1 MTGMKKKLY
10 CFLTIFI
17 LITTV
22 TAFAQDD
29 LVVEKTRVR
38 KSGLGLHA
46 GSTTGLGISYRYW
59 PDAFGFQVTF
69 LPMISSSNSYVSI
82 GITGMYKVSE
92 MQALDVFLYAGNH
105 FIYRNDNYYYDPAYY
120 GDYDNSSS
128 WAWNFG
134 LGAGL
139 DIKLAKVLR
148 LSLMTGFGNYDIFGD
163 YTFTFAGE
171 IGFYYMF

>member
-1 MTGMKKKLY
+1 MT
-10 CFLTIFI
+10 FFI
-17 LITTV
+17 LLSTV

-29 LVVEKTRVR
+29 LVVEKTKVR

-59 PDAFGFQVTF
+59 PDAFGFQLTI
-69 LPMISSSNSYVSI
+69 LPIISSSHSWVSM

-105 FIYRNDNYYYDPAYY
+105 FLYRNDNYSDPYVEY
-120 GDYDNSSS
+120 NSD

-139 DIKLAKVLR
+139 DIKMAKVLR